1 MSSVVTNHWSY
12 LYRRILELK
21 RNDIDGTKMRDKCSE
36 EFPHVTGIRGIWE
49 EIIDQSIFHE
59 FYVQLLMEQFL
70 ESK

>member
-36 EFPHVTGIRGIWE
+36 EFPHVTGIQGIWE
-49 EIIDQSIFHE
+49 EICS
-59 FYVQLLMEQFL
+59 VQIELLTKAFFMN
-70 ESK
+70 STCSC